1 MSCVQA
7 DSEPDNLLIEWMLI
21 AELEIHGSLQ
31 FVLPVMIGRVLG
43 DAQQG
48 NGSFVSNLFE
58 ENIISKLPD
67 IVCTKVVRRVA
78 ELLQMKG
85 ITPSSQLP
93 MRTVKSVVQDIAAH
107 LGVIASNIKI
117 SHASGSSAVSAAHE
131 FVEWKSVLF
140 AHVCSKLMECLERAE
155 IVVGESRARQLEEE
169 ERRHKEEEE
178 RQKEEAER
186 QKSQEQERLEAEAKR
201 QLQEEKERKER
212 EDKTRREEEAAAHQ
226 QREEELCLQ
235 EAAKV
240 LAAAARREKEANLTK
255 LLDEFGI
262 QDKDASNLAAAGV
275 RTVEDLM
282 VTLPEDIAA
291 LDLSVIGKRKLEKL
305 LEHVGAPAFVAAS
318 ERKRLEEEAAFE
330 LKKKQSEAAAAA
342 AEAAA
347 VAEIQRK
354 KVEEEAK
361 AAAAAATVAEFKRK
375 QAEEEAAAAEA
386 LRRKE
391 ESAAAGKAAAALAE
405 TQAKAEAEAKRKQE
419 EEAAKLKAAAEAK
432 VRTYIYIHICILLPL
447 LKQR

>member
-1 MSCVQA
+1 MQA

-21 AELEIHGSLQ
+21 TELEIHGSLQ
-31 FVLPVMIGRVLG
+31 FVLPVMIGRVLA

-117 SHASGSSAVSAAHE
+117 KHASGSSAVSAAHE

-155 IVVGESRARQLEEE
+155 IVVGESRARQVAEE

-178 RQKEEAER
+178 RQEEEAAR
-186 QKSQEQERLEAEAKR
+186 QKRQEQERLEAEAKG

-212 EDKTRREEEAAAHQ
+212 EDKQRREEEAAAHRQ
-226 QREEELCLQ
+226 SEEELRLQ
-235 EAAKV
+235 EAAKA

-262 QDKDASNLAAAGV
+262 QDEDARTLAAAGV
-275 RTVEDLM
+275 RTVEDLIILDEEDLEGLSLS
-282 VTLPEDIAA
+282 LP
-291 LDLSVIGKRKLEKL
+291 LSV
-305 LEHVGAPAFVAAS
+305 VN
-318 ERKRLEEEAAFE
+318 
-330 LKKKQSEAAAAA
+330 KKKLVKGVRACACACVCERARFD
-342 AEAAA
+342 
-347 VAEIQRK
+347 V
-354 KVEEEAK
+354 VCC
-361 AAAAAATVAEFKRK
+361 
-375 QAEEEAAAAEA
+375 
-386 LRRKE
+386 
-391 ESAAAGKAAAALAE
+391 G
-405 TQAKAEAEAKRKQE
+405 QE
-419 EEAAKLKAAAEAK
+419 EDDRWCVCVCVCVCVCMRACFCDCA
-432 VRTYIYIHICILLPL
+432 I
-447 LKQR
+447 